1 MARNQ
6 SRRQAREL
14 AFQVLYS
21 LFFTPAED
29 EAALRRSFVLS
40 PHNLRM
46 DESNLDDEPEGFAWD
61 LTHGV
66 WSRQGE
72 IDGLINRFS
81 HHWRTEKMGK
91 IELTL
96 LRIAVHELVW
106 LRDSPPRTIINEAL
120 ELADQFG
127 ASGAKQ
133 LINGI
138 LDAVA
143 RNQRLFSLK

>member
-6 SRRQAREL
+6 SRRQSREL

-21 LFFTPAED
+21 LFFTPAAD
-29 EAALRRSFVLS
+29 EGALRRSFVLS

-46 DESNLDDEPEGFAWD
+46 DESNLDEEPEGFAWD

-66 WSRQGE
+66 WSRHDG
-72 IDGLINRFS
+72 IDELINRFS
-81 HHWRTEKMGK
+81 HRWHTEKMGK

-96 LRIAVHELVW
+96 LRIAVYELVW
-106 LRDSPPRTIINEAL
+106 VRDSPPRTIINEAL

-133 LINGI
+133 LVNGI

-143 RNQRLFSLK
+143 KNRDN

>member
-1 MARNQ
+1 MARKQ
-6 SRRQAREL
+6 SRRQGREL

-21 LFFTPAED
+21 LFFSPAED

-40 PHNLRM
+40 PHNLHM

-61 LTHGV
+61 LTRGV
-66 WSRQGE
+66 WSRQEE
-72 IDGLINRFS
+72 IDGLVNRFS
-81 HHWRTEKMGK
+81 HNWHTEKMGK

-106 LRDSPPRTIINEAL
+106 VRDSPPRTIINEAL

-143 RNQRLFSLK
+143 KNQ